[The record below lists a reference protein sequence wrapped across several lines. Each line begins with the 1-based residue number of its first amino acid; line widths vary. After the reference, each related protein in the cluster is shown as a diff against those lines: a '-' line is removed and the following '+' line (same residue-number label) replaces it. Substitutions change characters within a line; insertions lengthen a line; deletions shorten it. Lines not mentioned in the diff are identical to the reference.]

1 MIEITF
7 TINSAPEVFA
17 CWFIPWRGIFS
28 IFIWLVPEIPP
39 DGETLFLNIL
49 IEDKSLFLI
58 VFHPQELSTRT
69 ANWIMPHRMKIIE
82 IVLNMFFFPS
92 KLLHMILPLSN
103 IDMKSTNM
111 LKETKIRKMKPIFGY
126 HFKDICK
133 YIEGFHC
140 LRRVAIV
147 ISICSTS
154 IIHTNS
160 NLNLLTTQAKLSPFS
175 SALKMVSTKVSKT
188 TAIMRNKLE
197 SWRVKA
203 YCP

>member
-1 MIEITF
+1 MNEITF

-17 CWFIPWRGIFS
+17 SWVIPWSGIFS

-39 DGETLFLNIL
+39 DGETLILNLL

-58 VFHPQELSTRT
+58 VFHPQELSTST
-69 ANWIMPHRMKIIE
+69 TNWIMPHRMKIME
-82 IVLNMFFFPS
+82 IILNMFFFPS

-126 HFKDICK
+126 HFTDICK

-160 NLNLLTTQAKLSPFS
+160 NLNLLTTQARLSPFS
-175 SALKMVSTKVSKT
+175 SALKIVSTKVSKT
-188 TAIMRNKLE
+188 IAIMRNKLE

>member
-1 MIEITF
+1 MNEITF

-39 DGETLFLNIL
+39 DGETLILNLL

-58 VFHPQELSTRT
+58 VFHPQELSTST
-69 ANWIMPHRMKIIE
+69 TNWIMPHRMKIME
-82 IVLNMFFFPS
+82 IILNMFFFPS

-175 SALKMVSTKVSKT
+175 SALKMFSTKVSKT